1 MESMINIF
9 RRSFFLRQTLFTI
22 KFYHIF
28 PLFDLISDELD
39 KILELKFKDKKI
51 NIIII
56 NDENKQSTNEN
67 NLNNLNNLNLPIEDS
82 YDLDDIMGTNYIKR
96 NPRRKFPFTNKSSND
111 QCFNIIPKLN
121 SFDDLSSSVSQDLS
135 SEILNSKVILTSELP
150 PLQENII
157 QISSVEPE
165 SICNTLVVEQ
175 ISSEQNVES
184 DIKMKSDNISQSVK
198 IFTEYK
204 DSTVTPLKIEYTDLI
219 TTTTEA
225 TEKAKEITA
234 IATTEESTSI
244 ATTEATEKAKEVTA
258 IATTEE
264 SASIATTEEK
274 AVTATTEETTVAS
287 TTDESSATA
296 TTATTTTT
304 TTAPSTPTTPTAT
317 STKPIKNDVLIEE
330 MLPKEVTEETTV
342 TTTTE
347 EATVASTTEETTV
360 ASTTEETSA
369 TATSA
374 TTTTTTTAPSTP
386 TTPTATSTKLIK
398 NDVLIEE
405 MLPKEG
411 TEESTTTATT
421 EEITATEITE
431 ETTVASTTEET
442 SATAIT
448 ATTTTTAP
456 TLVTPTITPTKPIK
470 NDVLIEQMLP
480 KEVTEEIIA
489 TAKTATTTT
498 ITIAPTTPTNKLIKN
513 YVLIEEIPSK
523 EVITSQEII
532 ISVTSREVVTQEIIT
547 SREVITPQKDIT
559 STKSITSQDMI
570 TSKEIVISLKD
581 KRVTSQVPLSFNA
594 NIPIDIFIEICYHLP
609 PTSLFSL
616 MCVCKQFRFWL
627 NSSVSYITQDIWR
640 TSRMKYLERIKLR
653 PPVGMDE
660 LSYIKLA
667 MLEHGCQ
674 FCGTRD
680 ETPKV
685 YWAFRVR
692 CCLACLKK
700 RVTSPENLPKWAKSP
715 VDITMLVSYETID
728 SFDSNGK
735 TVIYW
740 NSQLEQT
747 RRECMSTPPKHRS
760 AWIQKKKHWVSEML
774 KEVVKRERIDELYCR
789 KQSLE
794 DERIFR
800 TLLDEFRQIKDE
812 KGQQRY
818 IDKYILQ
825 LPTYLE
831 GQNTWKIPFMTNPW
845 PNFIDRLK
853 IEYPKIINKVTR
865 IQQLTDTMLTLI
877 TSYVTLA
884 SDLKVSSE
892 QGYQIYLTD
901 PVIDCIQWC
910 PSFINPP
917 YVKNDASIPWTEE
930 YLIKTLIPKLRREAR
945 RLLKR
950 SDIKRPGP
958 FTSVRGCKNLIK
970 NEVEDKE
977 YFMCKLCWKSA
988 RKIYTY
994 EGICRH
1000 LTSGRHS
1007 IARIDDERMIEVDRE
1022 KVKKLLPV
1030 WFSNFH

>member
-96 NPRRKFPFTNKSSND
+96 NPRRKFPFTNKSLND

-121 SFDDLSSSVSQDLS
+121 SFDDLSSSESQDLS

-150 PLQENII
+150 PPQENII

-225 TEKAKEITA
+225 TEKAKE
-234 IATTEESTSI
+234 
-244 ATTEATEKAKEVTA
+244 VTA

-287 TTDESSATA
+287 TTDELSA
-296 TTATTTTT
+296 TATTTTT
-304 TTAPSTPTTPTAT
+304 TTAPSTPATPTAT

-374 TTTTTTTAPSTP
+374 TTTTTTTAPTTP
-386 TTPTATSTKLIK
+386 TTLIAPTTTSTKLIK

>member
-67 NLNNLNNLNLPIEDS
+67 NLNNLNLPIEDS

-96 NPRRKFPFTNKSSND
+96 NPRRKFPFTNKSLND

-121 SFDDLSSSVSQDLS
+121 SFDDLSSSESQDLS

-198 IFTEYK
+198 IFTEYE
-204 DSTVTPLKIEYTDLI
+204 DSTVTPLKIEYTDLK

-225 TEKAKEITA
+225 TEKAKEVTA

-244 ATTEATEKAKEVTA
+244 ATTEATEKVTIEEVTA

-304 TTAPSTPTTPTAT
+304 TTAPTTPITPTAT
-317 STKPIKNDVLIEE
+317 STKLIKTDVLIEE
-330 MLPKEVTEETTV
+330 MLPKEGTEETTV

-347 EATVASTTEETTV
+347 EATVASTTEETTL

-374 TTTTTTTAPSTP
+374 TTTTTTTAP
-386 TTPTATSTKLIK
+386 TTPIATSTKLIK
-398 NDVLIEE
+398 TDVLIEE
-405 MLPKEG
+405 MLPKE
-411 TEESTTTATT
+411 
-421 EEITATEITE
+421 
-431 ETTVASTTEET
+431 
-442 SATAIT
+442 
-448 ATTTTTAP
+448 
-456 TLVTPTITPTKPIK
+456 PIK

-532 ISVTSREVVTQEIIT
+532 ISLTSREVVTQEIIT

-559 STKSITSQDMI
+559 STKSITSQEMI

-674 FCGTRD
+674 FCGTKD

>member
-96 NPRRKFPFTNKSSND
+96 NPRRKFPFTNRSLND

-121 SFDDLSSSVSQDLS
+121 SFDDLSSSESQDLS

-150 PLQENII
+150 PPQENII

-225 TEKAKEITA
+225 TEKAKE
-234 IATTEESTSI
+234 
-244 ATTEATEKAKEVTA
+244 VTA

-287 TTDESSATA
+287 TTDELSA
-296 TTATTTTT
+296 TATTTTT
-304 TTAPSTPTTPTAT
+304 TTAPSTPATPTAT

-374 TTTTTTTAPSTP
+374 TTTTTTTAPTTP
-386 TTPTATSTKLIK
+386 TTLIAPTTTSTKLIK

>member
-67 NLNNLNNLNLPIEDS
+67 NLNNLNLPIEDS

-96 NPRRKFPFTNKSSND
+96 NPRRKFPFTNKSLND

-121 SFDDLSSSVSQDLS
+121 SFDDLSSSESQDLS

-198 IFTEYK
+198 IFTEYE
-204 DSTVTPLKIEYTDLI
+204 DSTVTPLKIEYTDLK

-225 TEKAKEITA
+225 TEKAKEVTA

-244 ATTEATEKAKEVTA
+244 ATTEATEKVTIEEVTA

-304 TTAPSTPTTPTAT
+304 TTAPTTPITPTAT
-317 STKPIKNDVLIEE
+317 STKLIKTDVLIEEMLPKEGTEETTVTTTTEEATVASTTEETTLASTTEETSATATSATTTTTTTAPTTPIATSTKLIKTDVLIEE

-347 EATVASTTEETTV
+347 ETT
-360 ASTTEETSA
+360 
-369 TATSA
+369 
-374 TTTTTTTAPSTP
+374 
-386 TTPTATSTKLIK
+386 L
-398 NDVLIEE
+398 
-405 MLPKEG
+405 
-411 TEESTTTATT
+411 
-421 EEITATEITE
+421 
-431 ETTVASTTEET
+431 ASTTEET

-448 ATTTTTAP
+448 ATTTITTTAP

-532 ISVTSREVVTQEIIT
+532 ISLTSREVVTQEIIT

-559 STKSITSQDMI
+559 STKSITSQEMI

-674 FCGTRD
+674 FCGTKD

>member
-56 NDENKQSTNEN
+56 NDENKQTTNEN
-67 NLNNLNNLNLPIEDS
+67 NLNNLNNLNLPIEDT

-111 QCFNIIPKLN
+111 QCFTIIPKLN
-121 SFDDLSSSVSQDLS
+121 SFDDLSSSESQDLHS
-135 SEILNSKVILTSELP
+135 SSKVILTSELP

-165 SICNTLVVEQ
+165 LICNTLVVEQ

-198 IFTEYK
+198 IFTEYE
-204 DSTVTPLKIEYTDLI
+204 DSTVTPLKIEYTDLT

-225 TEKAKEITA
+225 TKKATIEKVTA

-244 ATTEATEKAKEVTA
+244 ATTKATEKVTIEEVTA

-264 SASIATTEEK
+264 T
-274 AVTATTEETTVAS
+274 
-287 TTDESSATA
+287 SATA

-317 STKPIKNDVLIEE
+317 SIKLIKNDVLIEE
-330 MLPKEVTEETTV
+330 MLPKDVTEETTV
-342 TTTTE
+342 TTTTKE
-347 EATVASTTEETTV
+347 ITVASTTEETTV

-386 TTPTATSTKLIK
+386 TTPTAISTKLIK

-405 MLPKEG
+405 MLPKEV
-411 TEESTTTATT
+411 
-421 EEITATEITE
+421 TE
-431 ETTVASTTEET
+431 ETTVTTTTEEATVASTTEETSVASTTEET
-442 SATAIT
+442 SATAT
-448 ATTTTTAP
+448 SATTITTTTAP
-456 TLVTPTITPTKPIK
+456 TTPTTLIAPTTSTTKPIK
-470 NDVLIEQMLP
+470 NDF
-480 KEVTEEIIA
+480 
-489 TAKTATTTT
+489 
-498 ITIAPTTPTNKLIKN
+498 
-513 YVLIEEIPSK
+513 LIEEIPSK

-532 ISVTSREVVTQEIIT
+532 TSRVVTSQEIITSREVVKSLTSREVVTSQEIIT

-559 STKSITSQDMI
+559 STNTITSQELI
-570 TSKEIVISLKD
+570 TSKEIVISSKD

-1022 KVKKLLPV
+1022 KVKKLLPI